1 MSDLQYE
8 ISNRK
13 TIEFSDDETTGEEEQ
28 TEEDEEEDEE
38 EEGNDAKEQCEN
50 KENKELVEKTKQQES
65 SVIPPTP
72 QNDIEEV
79 PVPDGPNK
87 NSEENDTSSPLI
99 KEKLNQNEVKQDKPR
114 GLFGSN
120 SKISLFKRRSFTKK
134 EKSEAPV
141 EESSP
146 AEKASSSDNG
156 DIEHSS
162 RVKAS
167 HSLPLRSRSATC
179 ILL

>member
-8 ISNRK
+8 VRLLPPYQTSQRRSPVSQTLFFSVWCVWERVKGELCLIYVLYVVNSLLHPNTFPNVPSSFGPCHHFSLTYSILRALYTIAPSSPPILGLHQISNRK

-72 QNDIEEV
+72 QVI
-79 PVPDGPNK
+79 
-87 NSEENDTSSPLI
+87 
-99 KEKLNQNEVKQDKPR
+99 
-114 GLFGSN
+114 
-120 SKISLFKRRSFTKK
+120 
-134 EKSEAPV
+134 
-141 EESSP
+141 
-146 AEKASSSDNG
+146 
-156 DIEHSS
+156 
-162 RVKAS
+162 
-167 HSLPLRSRSATC
+167 
-179 ILL
+179 